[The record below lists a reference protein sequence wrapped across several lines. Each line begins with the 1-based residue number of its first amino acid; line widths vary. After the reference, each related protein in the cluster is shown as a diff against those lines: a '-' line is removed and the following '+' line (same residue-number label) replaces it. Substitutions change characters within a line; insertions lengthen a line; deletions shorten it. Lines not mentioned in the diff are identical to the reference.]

1 MTAPRLLDRVRA
13 RLADETGVA
22 LVVAIFVS
30 ILMLS
35 LSLALLAFTDQ
46 QTRVT
51 GDERLQES
59 SINLAE
65 GALNAQANLLQAA
78 WPESA
83 EKAFVPCT
91 QGSSSVKCPDPGNL
105 LRGFTNKDFSN
116 GTVSWNVSMRDNGLG
131 PFYDDAAT
139 ASQPAYD
146 AAGPN
151 GSPPD
156 GVMWLRA
163 QANVK
168 GKMRTLVT
176 LIRATPISRAFP
188 RGIVTAGHF
197 HTGNNGNK
205 QMVDA
210 GNGPGLM
217 ARCTVG
223 AGGPA
228 RGNACLDY
236 RPERGQVYP
245 NSYVSDPAIPDA
257 MSQADIDS
265 LRNRAKAAGRWYANC
280 PGTIPSAPLVFIEN
294 GGCTI
299 SSSTPVNSPAN
310 PGLLVINQGTLTLSG
325 STKFYGLIY
334 AVNADDST
342 GNIVTVTGSATVAGA
357 VVVDGPGGV
366 FIQGTGMVLAYDSNV
381 FNLVTTTQAI
391 NVIANSWR
399 ELKGAS

>member
-1 MTAPRLLDRVRA
+1 MSRHLHIMRA
-13 RLADETGVA
+13 RLADESGVA

-30 ILMLS
+30 VMLLS
-35 LSLALLAFTDQ
+35 LGLALLAFTDR
-46 QTRVT
+46 QTRMT
-51 GDERLQES
+51 GDERLRES
-59 SINLAE
+59 SLNLAE

-83 EKAFVPCT
+83 EKAFAPCT
-91 QGSSSVKCPDPGNL
+91 QGSSSIKCPDPGNL
-105 LRGFTNKDFSN
+105 LRGFSNKDFAGAGSA
-116 GTVSWNVSMRDNGLG
+116 GWNVSMRDNALG

-151 GSPPD
+151 GSGPD
-156 GVMWLRA
+156 GIMWLRA

-168 GKMRTLVT
+168 GQPRTLVT

-188 RGIVTAGHF
+188 RGVVTAGHF

-210 GNGPGLM
+210 GHGPGLM

-223 AGGPA
+223 SGGPRRGNPCLDYQPA
-228 RGNACLDY
+228 RG
-236 RPERGQVYP
+236 QVFP
-245 NSYVSDPAIPDA
+245 NSYVSDPTLPDA
-257 MSQADIDS
+257 MTEADVDS
-265 LRNRAKAAGRWYANC
+265 LRNRAKAAGRWYASC
-280 PGTIPSAPLVFIEN
+280 PGSLPSAPLVFIET
-294 GGCTI
+294 GGCGY
-299 SSSTPVNSPAN
+299 SSNGAINSAAN
-310 PGLLVINQGTLTLSG
+310 PGLLVIHKGTITLSG
-325 STKFYGLIY
+325 GTRFHGLLY
-334 AVNADDST
+334 AVNADDAT
-342 GNIVTVTGSATVAGA
+342 GNIVTITGGATVAGA

-366 FIQGTGMVLAYDSNV
+366 MIQGTGMVLAYDSNV
-381 FNLVTTTQAI
+381 FNLVTTTQSI